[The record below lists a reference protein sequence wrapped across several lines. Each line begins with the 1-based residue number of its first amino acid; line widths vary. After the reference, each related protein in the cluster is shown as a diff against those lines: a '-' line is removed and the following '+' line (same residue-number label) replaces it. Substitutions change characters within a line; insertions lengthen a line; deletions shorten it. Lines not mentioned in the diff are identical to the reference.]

1 MIKIII
7 VGGTQCGSTR
17 LFNFIR
23 IIFERKG
30 MKVLSRWIGDIKEN
44 IEDYDMVLIKAHDM
58 DLGKCKEYDVVI
70 LPYRDIRDVYI
81 STVMRW
87 GFKKDIIGEMMINLR
102 LFRKF
107 LKVADVLYKYEN
119 YGFDYNR
126 KIVDKIVGVVGGR
139 GVGLEIS
146 CEDIVATM
154 KELDYMHNNVRV
166 RFDNFGNKEYRE
178 KLMCKK
184 HNTSGGKSEK
194 WRTYFSAEDNR
205 KIIMNKD
212 IRGFLKK
219 RGYNLK

>member
-30 MKVLSRWIGDIKEN
+30 MKVLSRWINDIKEN
-44 IEDYDMVLIKAHDM
+44 KEDYDVVLIKAHDM

-81 STVMRW
+81 STVTRW

-119 YGFDYNR
+119 YGFNYNR
-126 KIVDKIVGVVGGR
+126 KIVDKIVGGIGWGKGR
-139 GVGLEIS
+139 LEIS
-146 CEDIVATM
+146 DEEIAYTM
-154 KELDYMHNNVRV
+154 KELDYMHNNIKV
-166 RFDNFGNKEYRE
+166 RFDNFENKEYRE

>member
-1 MIKIII
+1 
-7 VGGTQCGSTR
+7 
-17 LFNFIR
+17 
-23 IIFERKG
+23 
-30 MKVLSRWIGDIKEN
+30 
-44 IEDYDMVLIKAHDM
+44 MVLIKAHDM

-81 STVMRW
+81 STVTRW

-107 LKVADVLYKYEN
+107 LKVANVLYKYEN
-119 YGFDYNR
+119 YGFNYNR
-126 KIVDKIVGVVGGR
+126 KIVDKIVGRISGISGGKR
-139 GVGLEIS
+139 GLEIS
-146 CEDIVATM
+146 DEEIACTM
-154 KELDYMHNNVRV
+154 KELDFMHNNIKV
-166 RFDNFGNKEYRE
+166 RFDNFENKEYRE